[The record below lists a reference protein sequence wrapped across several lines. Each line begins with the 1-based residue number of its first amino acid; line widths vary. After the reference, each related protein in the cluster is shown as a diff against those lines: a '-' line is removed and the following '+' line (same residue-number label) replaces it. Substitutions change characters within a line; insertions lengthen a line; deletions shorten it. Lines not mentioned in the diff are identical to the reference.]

1 MRLTCNSIAMVVLV
15 AASIAA
21 LVHVGFFVLE
31 SFLWEKPAGR
41 KIFGTTQAEAET
53 IKFMAFN
60 QGFYNLF
67 LAIGTLVGVYFV
79 AIGRSEA
86 GIVLVGFGCACM
98 VGAACV
104 LATGGEKYVRG
115 VIMQGVPP
123 LVALIGLSV
132 G

>member
-31 SFLWEKPAGR
+31 CFLWEKPAGR

-60 QGFYNLF
+60 QGFYNFF